1 MVPDKALIVLNQGL
15 SIKQVSTIVR
25 HEIMHEFLEH
35 AMRREKWES
44 ENGVKGSHQTA
55 NIAMDYEI
63 SNRAYT
69 DADKATARS
78 IFLNGEV
85 LRGLVTED
93 KYPGWENKSF
103 EEMYSELVKKEQE
116 DKEQLKDLFDQLSK
130 LDKKDL
136 DELEKQLRDA
146 AGEDQGQPIP
156 NNSGDEDGD
165 GEEDS
170 EENGQNG
177 SDGNGDKEKGEGQ
190 TPGQKKA
197 SDLADKVDEIQD
209 ELGQNDPSK
218 SKNGGAGNSNSTFD
232 TPQQQQR
239 KSELARR
246 IEEIKR
252 TFSDLKSKGQIDVEN
267 KEAKNREKSNKRLA
281 DMRTSQKQPLNKFK
295 LALNRFI
302 QNQIATYN
310 KESEEIFDP
319 SYIDRGFLMP
329 GEYEVTEKHTPLIN
343 VYWDVSGSFPE
354 GSSKTQAAE
363 KAINVLKQYEL
374 NGDIVVSPWFFATRV
389 AKDRKAAGGSTNG
402 RPIQEHIAQ
411 TKPDNVIIITDGDIT
426 DCSGMTVVPGAVWML
441 FFDSQSNNLMDH
453 IRGKKET
460 KHYLITEE

>member
-1 MVPDKALIVLNQGL
+1 MVPDKALIVLNQNL

-35 AMRREKWES
+35 AMRREKWED

-69 DADKATARS
+69 DADKETARS
-78 IFLNGEV
+78 IFLNGQV

-93 KYPGWENKSF
+93 QYPGWENKSF
-103 EEMYSELVKKEQE
+103 EEMYAELVKKEQE

-146 AGEDQGQPIP
+146 AGEDNDAGEGEPMP
-156 NNSGDEDGD
+156 GSSGKD
-165 GEEDS
+165 DS
-170 EENGQNG
+170 ESE
-177 SDGNGDKEKGEGQ
+177 DKDEGEGQ
-190 TPGQKKA
+190 TPAQKKA
-197 SDLADKVDEIQD
+197 SDLADEVDEIQD
-209 ELGQNDPSK
+209 ELGQNNSPEDNNSEK
-218 SKNGGAGNSNSTFD
+218 GGAGNSDSVFD
-232 TPQQQQR
+232 TPQEQAAKLDRAERVAQI
-239 KSELARR
+239 KKEL
-246 IEEIKR
+246 
-252 TFSDLKSKGQIDVEN
+252 SDIRN
-267 KEAKNREKSNKRLA
+267 KESIDTENRNVKDKEKLNKRLA
-281 DMRTSQKQPLNKFK
+281 DMRTSQRQPLNKFK

-354 GSSKTQAAE
+354 GSPKTQAAE
-363 KAINVLKQYEL
+363 KAINVLK
-374 NGDIVVSPWFFATRV
+374 
-389 AKDRKAAGGSTNG
+389 
-402 RPIQEHIAQ
+402 
-411 TKPDNVIIITDGDIT
+411 
-426 DCSGMTVVPGAVWML
+426 
-441 FFDSQSNNLMDH
+441 
-453 IRGKKET
+453 
-460 KHYLITEE
+460 